1 MFQVDDMLI
10 LGLVGGIG
18 SGKSVVANILRDFG
32 AVVLDADRAGHA
44 VLREPEIIAKV
55 RQRWGDRVIDA
66 TGQVSR
72 RDVAKIV
79 FAAGNEAERKF
90 LEELTHPRIKQLL
103 EEELD
108 YIRSSSPQ
116 PPVVVIDAALLF
128 EAGWDKLCDK
138 IMYVDAPR
146 DLRLERAVSRGWSAE
161 QFSAREAAQLP
172 LVEKAS
178 RSQIVVR
185 NARTLENIREV
196 LRLTWRHRLVG
207 EASSV
212 EGAENDDA
220 SGETSADATD

>member
-1 MFQVDDMLI
+1 
-10 LGLVGGIG
+10 
-18 SGKSVVANILRDFG
+18 
-32 AVVLDADRAGHA
+32 
-44 VLREPEIIAKV
+44 
-55 RQRWGDRVIDA
+55 
-66 TGQVSR
+66 
-72 RDVAKIV
+72 
-79 FAAGNEAERKF
+79 

-103 EEELD
+103 EEELE
-108 YIRSSSPQ
+108 YLRNTSPQ

-178 RSQIVVR
+178 RSQIIVR

-207 EASSV
+207 EAA
-212 EGAENDDA
+212 GDDA
-220 SGETSADATD
+220 ADGGGE